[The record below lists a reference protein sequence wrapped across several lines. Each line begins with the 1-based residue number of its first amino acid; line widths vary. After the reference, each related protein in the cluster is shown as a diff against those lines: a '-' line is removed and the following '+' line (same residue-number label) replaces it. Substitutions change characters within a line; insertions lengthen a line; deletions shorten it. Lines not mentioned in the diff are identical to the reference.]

1 MNAVANSTK
10 TITNYGGA
18 RTIKWAQ
25 EIYETSSRDAGV
37 RAKQLRKLGYKV
49 IVSSLGMQVT
59 SVGYIKMTMVDI
71 RPGTHLDLYNLPEVN
86 THRL

>member
-1 MNAVANSTK
+1 MNTK

-18 RTIKWAQ
+18 RTGTWAQ
-25 EIYETSSRDAGV
+25 EMYETSSRDAGI

-49 IVSSLGMQVT
+49 TVSSLGMQVT

-71 RPGTHLDLYNLPEVN
+71 RPGTNHDLYNLPEVN
-86 THRL
+86 YHPL